1 MHRDS
6 ERATAASGVPP
17 FHVHPGHLFEGFE
30 LIERAHTGEPPVL
43 LARCS
48 CGEVLDTAP
57 ARFAPCPACRGGAR
71 DCMRCGATGR
81 VVDHA
86 ALEWTAR

>member
-1 MHRDS
+1 MNPDS
-6 ERATAASGVPP
+6 ERSPSAGEAPP

-30 LIERAHTGEPPVL
+30 LAGRPDEPPVL

-57 ARFAPCPACRGGAR
+57 ARFVRCPQCDGRGSE
-71 DCMRCGATGR
+71 CIRCGGTGT
-81 VVDHA
+81 VIDHA
-86 ALEWTAR
+86 ALEWAAP